1 LGESAGYKQ
10 GGAKMAKLW
19 DEIKYDMNYIKSH
32 TLQPKW
38 FKIAKIFILLGFL
51 IGYTCLFGWV
61 KTALFFTTFILLGL
75 IMHLVYRVKTNK
87 YSQSWL
93 DFVVFEENGEMKT
106 KRIGKFYYSAVA
118 FNVVLSLVISQ
129 VLP

>member
-1 LGESAGYKQ
+1 
-10 GGAKMAKLW
+10 MTKLL
-19 DEIKYDMNYIKSH
+19 DEIKYDMRFIKSH

-38 FKIAKIFILLGFL
+38 FKIGKIFILVGFL
-51 IGYTCLFGWV
+51 IGYICLFGWI
-61 KTALFFTTFILLGL
+61 KTALFFAALVFLSL
-75 IMHLVYRVKTNK
+75 IVHLVYRVKTNR

-93 DFVVFEENGEMKT
+93 DFVVFEENGEMRT

-118 FNVVLSLVISQ
+118 FNIVLSLIISQ